1 MKKIESKVE
10 LKEIDIKNHACL
22 CVYYIS
28 YKNCMGS
35 VLLRIKFDEI
45 HGFIKIYDGIRYLV
59 LFGGGFYDEI
69 FDRIKY
75 LICKKSGITVS
86 ISHNFARIK
95 IDSYYSL
102 LIEKILTFH
111 VMILIK

>member
-45 HGFIKIYDGIRYLV
+45 HGFIKIYDAIRYLV

-75 LICKKSGITVS
+75 LICKKYVLQLVLAIILQESKLIH
-86 ISHNFARIK
+86 IIL
-95 IDSYYSL
+95 YL
-102 LIEKILTFH
+102 LKKYLLF
-111 VMILIK
+111 ML